1 MRNKLSFVALSV
13 LAALAAQPALAGSET
28 GSNTWYGFNS
38 ATSMTTGSQNV
49 IIGNSAGSGITT
61 GTQNVAVGYSAAA
74 TAGTAV
80 TAIGYYAGY
89 QNTGNYNVFLGNGAG
104 FSATGSNKLY
114 IDNCTYMVSVQCDL
128 PLIYGEFDNRLLAF
142 DGQVHI
148 SNKTT
153 GLAKSQL
160 HFSLAG
166 TDVGGWLTSAGENNF
181 FVSSGARYDGPAGGW
196 IQRSSAGSA
205 VVAGSGASGYRIY
218 TSSSTAVGA
227 VATLQSRFHIDY
239 NGAIGLNAAAVGGI
253 AIMTGTGAYLSAG
266 GAWTNASSRDLK
278 EDIRTLS
285 ADDASRT
292 LEGLQPVSFRY
303 KATGGESHVGFI
315 AEDVPELVATRDRK
329 GVSPMDVVAVLTKV
343 VKEQDRMLADMKEQ
357 LAALNAEVRRM
368 QAAR

>member
-61 GTQNVAVGYSAAA
+61 GTQNVAVGTSAAA

-80 TAIGYYAGY
+80 TA
-89 QNTGNYNVFLGNGAG
+89 TGNYNVFLGNGAG

-114 IDNCTYMVSVQCDL
+114 IDNCTNMVSVQCDL

-227 VATLQSRFHIDY
+227 VATLP
-239 NGAIGLNAAAVGGI
+239 
-253 AIMTGTGAYLSAG
+253 
-266 GAWTNASSRDLK
+266 
-278 EDIRTLS
+278 
-285 ADDASRT
+285 
-292 LEGLQPVSFRY
+292 LEVWS
-303 KATGGESHVGFI
+303 
-315 AEDVPELVATRDRK
+315 
-329 GVSPMDVVAVLTKV
+329 M
-343 VKEQDRMLADMKEQ
+343 
-357 LAALNAEVRRM
+357 
-368 QAAR
+368 